1 MKKSINITNNFD
13 HNLDNVIDY
22 LVGSD
27 SLEEMIKRA
36 EDGDVHAA
44 NAILASLAH
53 YLHPLNNMEVP
64 LIVRD
69 YLSKAFYKMTN
80 GAKSQ
85 HALNLSR
92 GGRPNYSLK
101 LKVTV
106 AYLVYQ
112 LVNEQNLTVLE
123 ASARA
128 AETINNKLND
138 GRFYELNN
146 IPISEDTTRNWYVE
160 LKSYIQ
166 KRYEFANNTLNP

>member
-13 HNLDNVIDY
+13 HNLNDVIDY

-27 SLEEMIKRA
+27 NLEEMIKRA

-44 NAILASLAH
+44 NAILASIAH

-69 YLSKAFYKMTN
+69 YLSKAFYKMAN

-85 HALNLSR
+85 DALNLSR
-92 GGRPNYSLK
+92 SGRPNYSHK

-112 LVNEQNLTVLE
+112 LVNEQKHTVLE
-123 ASARA
+123 ASALA
-128 AETINNKLND
+128 AEIINNKLSD

-146 IPISEDTTRNWYVE
+146 NPISEDTTRNWYIE
-160 LKSYIQ
+160 LKNYIQ
-166 KRYEFANNTLNP
+166 KRYELAKNTLNP